1 MISKENFIGVVDSIE
16 KFVTEE
22 DRLYQDTGRM
32 LCLYENDALNDMV
45 SSFICFLNS
54 LFDDENDWIEYYMYE
69 LDFGKDW
76 TEGCITEKDGEVV
89 YLRDAGELYDFLLKN
104 QESRKVYSDYKIK
117 DHDLYADV
125 CGACEVGEK

>member
-16 KFVTEE
+16 KFATEE
-22 DRLYQDTGRM
+22 DRLYQETGKV

-45 SSFICFLNS
+45 SSVICFLNS
-54 LFDDENDWIEYYMYE
+54 LFDDESDWIGYYIYE
-69 LDFGKDW
+69 LDFGKHW

-104 QESRKVYSDYKIK
+104 QESRKAYSDYKVK
-117 DHDLYADV
+117 DHDLYTDV
-125 CGACEVGEK
+125 CGSCGVAEK